1 MRNGAAAAAGEENPS
16 EYSPASQL
24 KTNWRGGKRM
34 DDYRKSVEDRIVES
48 YRRDEEMMILVFAQW
63 CVNNGLDPEALYLQA
78 YPQQQGNEQLARALS
93 LTVPVDESGFISDDT
108 VLGVLSLYGNDDLA
122 FVITEA
128 IAARAQEEGGR

>member
-1 MRNGAAAAAGEENPS
+1 
-16 EYSPASQL
+16 
-24 KTNWRGGKRM
+24 M
-34 DDYRKSVEDRIVES
+34 DEYRKSVEDRIVES
-48 YRRDEEMMILVFAQW
+48 YKRDEEMMILVFAQW

-78 YPQQQGNEQLARALS
+78 YPQQQGNEQLARAIA

-128 IAARAQEEGGR
+128 IAARGNAEK

>member
-1 MRNGAAAAAGEENPS
+1 
-16 EYSPASQL
+16 
-24 KTNWRGGKRM
+24 M
-34 DDYRKSVEDRIVES
+34 DEYRKSVEDRIVDS
-48 YRRDEEMMILVFAQW
+48 YKRDEEMMILVFAQW

-78 YPQQQGNEQLARALS
+78 YPQQQGNEQLARAIA

-128 IAARAQEEGGR
+128 IAARGNAEK

>member
-1 MRNGAAAAAGEENPS
+1 
-16 EYSPASQL
+16 
-24 KTNWRGGKRM
+24 M
-34 DDYRKSVEDRIVES
+34 DDYRKSVEDHIVES

-78 YPQQQGNEQLARALS
+78 YPQQQGNEQLARALA
-93 LTVPVDESGFISDDT
+93 LTVPADESGFISDDT

-128 IAARAQEEGGR
+128 VAARAQGERGQ

>member
-1 MRNGAAAAAGEENPS
+1 
-16 EYSPASQL
+16 
-24 KTNWRGGKRM
+24 M
-34 DDYRKSVEDRIVES
+34 DDYRKSVEDQIVES

-78 YPQQQGNEQLARALS
+78 YPQQQGNEQLARAIA

-128 IAARAQEEGGR
+128 IAARK

>member
-1 MRNGAAAAAGEENPS
+1 
-16 EYSPASQL
+16 
-24 KTNWRGGKRM
+24 M
-34 DDYRKSVEDRIVES
+34 DEYRKSVEDHIVES
-48 YRRDEEMMILVFAQW
+48 YKRDEEMMILVFAQW

-78 YPQQQGNEQLARALS
+78 YPQQQGNEQLARAIA

-128 IAARAQEEGGR
+128 IAARGNAEK